1 MYTDPIN
8 TINSYIQ
15 QTGTTKRLLCQMKQ
29 RITLNSSG
37 RRSTIILDLIFQMK

>member
-1 MYTDPIN
+1 MYIVRIN

-29 RITLNSSG
+29 RITFNSSG
-37 RRSTIILDLIFQMK
+37 PLSIIILDLIF